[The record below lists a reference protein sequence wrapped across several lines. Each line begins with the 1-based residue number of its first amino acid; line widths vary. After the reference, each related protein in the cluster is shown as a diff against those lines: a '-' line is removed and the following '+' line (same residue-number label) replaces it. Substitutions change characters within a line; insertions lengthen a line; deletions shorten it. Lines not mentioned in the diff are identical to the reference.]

1 MYMLNNEI
9 ISLKYRNSPRLL
21 SEIKKKYNFEE
32 PFANAVLNNFFDDEF
47 LNEAILE
54 FPNLDKMANS
64 TKYNNKNE
72 LKLASNNFELFPQ
85 KIKKIISYLNSEEFL
100 SFLQY
105 ITSIKEKLIADKN
118 LNGGGIHEIK
128 KGGYLKV
135 HTDFHKHPV
144 LPIERRLNILLYL
157 NKDWKDIYGGHL
169 QFWDKDMKNCIK
181 KISPTFN
188 KLVIFNTTDYSN
200 HGHPDPLQCPDH
212 LSRRSIATYYY
223 SKGRPDNEIINI
235 HSKNTTDF
243 KDRKGFVNETYKKK
257 EYVKN
262 FLRKFEFY
270 KKLKNF
276 EKKYLRSKRNKN
288 N

>member
-1 MYMLNNEI
+1 MLKNEI
-9 ISLKYRNSPRLL
+9 VSAKYRNSSELL
-21 SEIKKKYNFEE
+21 AEIKNRYNFEK
-32 PFANAVLNNFFDDEF
+32 PFANAVLNNFFEDEF

-54 FPNLDKMANS
+54 FPNLDKMTSS

-85 KIKKIISYLNSEEFL
+85 NIKKIISYLNSEEFL
-100 SFLQY
+100 NFLQY
-105 ITSIKEKLIADKN
+105 VTSIKEKLIADKE

-157 NKDWKDIYGGHL
+157 NKDWQDIYGGHL
-169 QFWDKDMKNCIK
+169 QFWDRDMKNCIK
-181 KISPTFN
+181 KILPTFN

-223 SKGRPDNEIINI
+223 SKGRPDSEIINI
-235 HSKNTTDF
+235 NSKNTTDF
-243 KDRKGFVNETYKKK
+243 KDRVGFANETYKKK
-257 EYVKN
+257 EYVKS
-262 FLRKFEFY
+262 FLRKFKFY
-270 KKLKNF
+270 KDLKNF
-276 EKKYLRSKRNKN
+276 EKKYLRSGSNKN
-288 N
+288 K